1 MYSEHLI
8 PYGGGVGSRPPYSLY
23 QCEDG
28 KWGLVDGKGKHLPAV
43 FDRYD
48 DRFSRVPWEVVTFNE
63 QEGFELLVWYDPCE
77 VWFNFTFDDDAYPG
91 RWGKLLWEKIGRF
104 SDYHRLYIDL
114 LPKESRWI
122 IDAIAMY
129 KTLYRLIDYD
139 DFDREDRE
147 CRLLISELLNRYPGL
162 NDVAAANS
170 LLAPIL
176 DNSDVD
182 QLAKATLWYSKVELD
197 NFIREEN
204 GETEY

>member
-77 VWFNFTFDDDAYPG
+77 VWLT
-91 RWGKLLWEKIGRF
+91 
-104 SDYHRLYIDL
+104 SH
-114 LPKESRWI
+114 S
-122 IDAIAMY
+122 MM
-129 KTLYRLIDYD
+129 TLI
-139 DFDREDRE
+139 
-147 CRLLISELLNRYPGL
+147 P
-162 NDVAAANS
+162 VAGANYCG
-170 LLAPIL
+170 
-176 DNSDVD
+176 
-182 QLAKATLWYSKVELD
+182 QK
-197 NFIREEN
+197 
-204 GETEY
+204 